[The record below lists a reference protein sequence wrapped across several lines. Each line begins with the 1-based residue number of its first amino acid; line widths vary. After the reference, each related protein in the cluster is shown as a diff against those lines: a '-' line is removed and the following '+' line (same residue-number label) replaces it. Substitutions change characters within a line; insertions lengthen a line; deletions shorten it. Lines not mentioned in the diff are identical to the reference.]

1 MLLHH
6 HQIVVRQNFIKSK
19 LCLVVVDAVVDDVVV
34 AVALSS

>member
-19 LCLVVVDAVVDDVVV
+19 LCLVVVDAVVV